1 MKNIYDEVKENID
14 ISKVL
19 VYVVGNKSDKYN
31 FQQVKKEEAEKYAK
45 SINGIYR
52 CVSALNSY
60 GIKELF
66 ENVGKTLMNLNREV
80 PKITVKTIKSFDL
93 KVSDNEKN
101 KKVLGCCK

>member
-1 MKNIYDEVKENID
+1 MKNICDEVKENID

-80 PKITVKTIKSFDL
+80 PNTVKTIKSFDL